1 MVTYF
6 INSKLKKT
14 HVFFLN
20 FDLYFYLLQERTS
33 FRKSCCPFGWGVWNI
48 YETAPWFCGRFWIR
62 SKKKKLSKNLFLL
75 YSAVNRVMYFINWLF
90 VLQLHNEEVRA
101 FIDKVATMLTAK
113 YPESVKNIVEKFSP
127 SKGQRNQILV
137 NELKWKEFY

>member
-48 YETAPWFCGRFWIR
+48 YETAPWFCRRFWIR

-90 VLQLHNEEVRA
+90 FLQLHNEEVRA

>member
-1 MVTYF
+1 M
-6 INSKLKKT
+6 
-14 HVFFLN
+14 FFLN

-62 SKKKKLSKNLFLL
+62 SKKKICSKNLFLL

-90 VLQLHNEEVRA
+90 FLQLHNEEVRA

-137 NELKWKEFY
+137 KELKWKEFY

>member
-6 INSKLKKT
+6 INSKLKKK

-62 SKKKKLSKNLFLL
+62 SKKKKLSENLFLL

-90 VLQLHNEEVRA
+90 FLQLHNEEVRA

-137 NELKWKEFY
+137 KELK

>member
-6 INSKLKKT
+6 INSKLKKN

-20 FDLYFYLLQERTS
+20 FNLYFYLLQERTS

-90 VLQLHNEEVRA
+90 FLQLHNEEVRA

>member
-75 YSAVNRVMYFINWLF
+75 YLAVNRVMYFINWLF
-90 VLQLHNEEVRA
+90 FLQLHNEEVRA

-137 NELKWKEFY
+137 KELKWKEFY

>member
-1 MVTYF
+1 MCFSSILIYIF
-6 INSKLKKT
+6 IYYRKEPPAGRVVALLVEEFETFMKQRPGFVEDSGSEVRKK
-14 HVFFLN
+14 N
-20 FDLYFYLLQERTS
+20 CPRIY
-33 FRKSCCPFGWGVWNI
+33 SCCIQQQIGWCI
-48 YETAPWFCGRFWIR
+48 SLIDSFF
-62 SKKKKLSKNLFLL
+62 
-75 YSAVNRVMYFINWLF
+75 
-90 VLQLHNEEVRA
+90 LQLHNEEVRA

>member
-14 HVFFLN
+14 HAFFLN

-62 SKKKKLSKNLFLL
+62 SKKKNLSKNLFLL

-90 VLQLHNEEVRA
+90 FLQLHNEEVRA

>member
-62 SKKKKLSKNLFLL
+62 GKKKNLSKNLFLL

-90 VLQLHNEEVRA
+90 FLQLHNEEVRA

>member
-62 SKKKKLSKNLFLL
+62 SKKKKMSKNLFLL

-90 VLQLHNEEVRA
+90 FLQLHNEEVRA

>member
-62 SKKKKLSKNLFLL
+62 SKKKKLTENLFLL

-90 VLQLHNEEVRA
+90 FLQLHNEEVRA

>member
-6 INSKLKKT
+6 INSKLKKN

-62 SKKKKLSKNLFLL
+62 SKKRKLSKNLFLL

-90 VLQLHNEEVRA
+90 FCSYTMKKLELSLIKLPQCSLLNIQSLWKTLWKNSVLQ
-101 FIDKVATMLTAK
+101 KV
-113 YPESVKNIVEKFSP
+113 
-127 SKGQRNQILV
+127 RNQILV

>member
-90 VLQLHNEEVRA
+90 FLQLHNEEVRA

>member
-6 INSKLKKT
+6 INSKLKKK

-90 VLQLHNEEVRA
+90 FLQLHNEEVRA

>member
-6 INSKLKKT
+6 INSKLKKK

-62 SKKKKLSKNLFLL
+62 SKKKKLSENLFLL

-90 VLQLHNEEVRA
+90 FLQLHNEEVRA

-137 NELKWKEFY
+137 NELK

>member
-6 INSKLKKT
+6 INSKLKKK

-33 FRKSCCPFGWGVWNI
+33 CRKSCCPFGWGVWNI

-90 VLQLHNEEVRA
+90 FLQLHNEEVRA

-137 NELKWKEFY
+137 NELKWKEFS

>member
-90 VLQLHNEEVRA
+90 FLQLHNEEVRA

-137 NELKWKEFY
+137 KELKWKEFY

>member
-14 HVFFLN
+14 HVLFLN

-62 SKKKKLSKNLFLL
+62 SKKKKLSENLFLL

-90 VLQLHNEEVRA
+90 FLQLHNEEVRA

-137 NELKWKEFY
+137 NELK

>member
-1 MVTYF
+1 M
-6 INSKLKKT
+6 
-14 HVFFLN
+14 FFLN

-48 YETAPWFCGRFWIR
+48 YETAPWFCGRLWIR
-62 SKKKKLSKNLFLL
+62 SKKKNLSKNLFLL
-75 YSAVNRVMYFINWLF
+75 HSAVNRVMYFINWLF
-90 VLQLHNEEVRA
+90 FLQLHNEEVRA

-137 NELKWKEFY
+137 KELKWKEFY